1 MTMQAETGQAP
12 GGGGRY
18 AMPVRFLHW
27 VAAVLIIATI
37 PIANIMQQEGI
48 ERSTQD
54 LLFIL
59 HKNGGV
65 IIFLLVVVR
74 ILWRVLTPAP
84 PMPASMP
91 DWQVAAAKAAHW
103 GLYGMLLVMTISG
116 YVRVRAGGFPVEML
130 DAIGVPH
137 MVPRSDSLAETAQA
151 IHSNA
156 RFILVALILLHVG
169 AALQHAFKRDGV
181 FGRIWPPLGR

>member
-37 PIANIMQQEGI
+37 PIANIMQQDGI

-137 MVPRSDSLAETAQA
+137 MVQRSDSLAETAQA

>member
-1 MTMQAETGQAP
+1 MSRQDTAGPGAAQA
-12 GGGGRY
+12 RY

-27 VAAVLIIATI
+27 VVAVMIVATI
-37 PIANIMQQEGI
+37 PIANIMQQEGLA
-48 ERSTQD
+48 RSTQD

-65 IIFLLVVVR
+65 IIFLLVVAR
-74 ILWRVLTPAP
+74 ILWRVATPAP
-84 PMPASMP
+84 PMPATMP
-91 DWQVAAAKAAHW
+91 GWQVAAAKAAHW
-103 GLYGMLLVMTISG
+103 ALYAMLLVMTVSG

-130 DAIGVPH
+130 DALGVPH
-137 MVPRSDSLAETAQA
+137 FVPRSDSLAETAQS
-151 IHSNA
+151 IHSTG

-169 AALQHAFKRDGV
+169 AALQHAFRRDGV